1 MARFYGW
8 TQLKASV
15 CMDTRHK
22 DSQSYYI
29 LQDVGPSYERSKWAV
44 QLGPFLKL
52 WDSLTPSLSSI
63 VKLTVP
69 KAASK
74 SPLDAFLIS
83 EVAFA
88 QQLVATAASSLSSLS
103 DLVLGSG
110 VLTPTVQV
118 CRRRSFCLL
127 WTKQTALTLP

>member
-1 MARFYGW
+1 M
-8 TQLKASV
+8 
-15 CMDTRHK
+15 
-22 DSQSYYI
+22 
-29 LQDVGPSYERSKWAV
+29 LQDVGLSYERSKWAV

-88 QQLVATAASSLSSLS
+88 QQLVATVASSLSSLS

-118 CRRRSFCLL
+118 CSRPSFRLI
-127 WTKQTALTLP
+127 LTP